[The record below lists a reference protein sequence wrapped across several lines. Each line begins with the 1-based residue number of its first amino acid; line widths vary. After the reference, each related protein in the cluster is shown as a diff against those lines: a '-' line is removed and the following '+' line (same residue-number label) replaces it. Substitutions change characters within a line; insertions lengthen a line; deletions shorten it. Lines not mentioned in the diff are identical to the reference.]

1 MLLLLESFGLVLFGY
16 CRLKLT
22 NFEFF
27 EGDGGRGLMAKE
39 GVKGGRLNYD
49 YVLRNF

>member
-16 CRLKLT
+16 CRLKLK

-27 EGDGGRGLMAKE
+27 EGDGGLMAKE